1 MAYLLRIRDGS
12 PDVCSSYL
20 GAEPN
25 LRFVDGVAGLE
36 QRVVVELAEAPGQQP
51 VGLVGAR
58 LHAGQAV
65 HHQDQPPPVLYR
77 RGGQAVA
84 GIFRV
89 PGLQAVGAD
98 VAVEQ
103 RVAVALADAVPGTLL
118 QLGRASWRARVC
130 KYL

>member
-20 GAEPN
+20 GAEPD
-25 LRFVDGVAGLE
+25 LRRVDRVAGLE
-36 QRVVVELAEAPGQQP
+36 QRVVVELAETPRQQP

-65 HHQDQPPPVLYR
+65 HHQDQPPSVLYR

-84 GIFRV
+84 GIFRL
-89 PGLQAVGAD
+89 PGLPAVGSD

-103 RVAVALADAVPGTLL
+103 RTAVALAVAVPGNFLL
-118 QLGRASWRARVC
+118 RVVR
-130 KYL
+130 